1 MYSTQVY
8 LYQQVQR
15 VLSIDNGDGYTF
27 DYRYN
32 NRMYA
37 KKLSINLG
45 VDNVILFEI
54 INQEEKPVNIAGS
67 TLVFR
72 VMNNAGDRIL
82 LEKEMVIINALYG
95 RAKVTFTRDELL
107 ELIAQPAS
115 YSIQRHSGNLTEA
128 VFTDAYAGARAPL
141 DINDSVFPQFIP
153 SHPLTIPTVE
163 ISSQMSY
170 GGTSYNNWPNWAGQ
184 YWSGNG
190 SYYNSIL
197 NTEYYSSHIQPVNSL
212 TTIQMTLIGYTGTI
226 KAQWAENYE
235 SLWYNA
241 TESQTFYNHYG
252 TIHWT
257 VEGWYPLLRMA
268 FNNSLFATPNPPGI
282 PAVAFASCINGELTN
297 ILVQNG
303 GSGYLA
309 PPRVDIVG
317 DGAGATAEA
326 TIDPVTG
333 SVTGIIVTNP
343 GSGYWPIPFGA
354 ANGQMVPVPYEQQ
367 GAIVVISTG
376 YVVDL
381 FYR

>member
-8 LYQQVQR
+8 IYQQKTK
-15 VLSIDNGDGYTF
+15 VLTVNNGDGYTF
-27 DYRYN
+27 NYRFFN
-32 NRMYA
+32 NMFA

-45 VDNVILFEI
+45 VDNVILFEF

-72 VMNNAGDRIL
+72 VMDTSGDRIL

-141 DINDSVFPQFIP
+141 DIVNSVMPQFIP
-153 SHPLTIPTVE
+153 SRPLTIPTVE

-170 GGTSYNNWPNWAGQ
+170 GGTSYSNWPNWAGQ

-190 SYYNSIL
+190 SFYNSWL
-197 NTEYYSSHIQPVNSL
+197 NTEYYTSHIQPVNSI
-212 TTIQMTLIGYTGTI
+212 TTVQMTLIGYTGTI

-235 SLWYNA
+235 SLWYNV
-241 TESQTFYNHYG
+241 TESKNFYNYYG

-257 VEGWYPLLRMA
+257 IEGWYPLLRMA
-268 FNNSLFATPNPPGI
+268 FNNSLFSTYNPPGI
-282 PAVAFASCINGELTN
+282 PAVAYASCVNGQLVD

-326 TIDPVTG
+326 TIDPATG
-333 SVTGIIVTNP
+333 SVIGITVTNP
-343 GSGYWPIPFGA
+343 GSGYRPVPVGA
-354 ANGQMVPVPYEQQ
+354 ANGQMVPVPPENQA
-367 GAIVVISTG
+367 AIVVVSTG

-381 FYR
+381 YYR